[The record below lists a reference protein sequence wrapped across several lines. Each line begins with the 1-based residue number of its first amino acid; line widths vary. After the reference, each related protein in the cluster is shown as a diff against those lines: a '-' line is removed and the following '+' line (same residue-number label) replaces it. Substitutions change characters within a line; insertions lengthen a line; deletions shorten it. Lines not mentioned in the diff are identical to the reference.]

1 MDSLEELRIDYTK
14 GALDISDLEPDP
26 FDQFEKWFQQA
37 QSCQVEEPNA
47 MCLATVDSSGQ
58 PFTRTVLLKGFSS
71 KGLVFYTNYESRKAM
86 HIEANSKVSVNF
98 LWLPLQR
105 QISVTGSVKRISKM
119 ESLKYF
125 ISRPLASRLGAWTS
139 PQSKVITS
147 RQILEMKLDQMK
159 RKFANGE
166 IPLPD
171 NWGGYRIVPKTFE
184 FWQGRSGRLHD
195 RFLFQRDENGQEWK
209 IDRLAP

>member
-1 MDSLEELRIDYTK
+1 MNSLEELRIDYTK
-14 GALDISDLEPDP
+14 GTLDVTDLAADP
-26 FDQFEKWFQQA
+26 FDQFEQWVQQA
-37 QSCQVEEPNA
+37 QECGVEEPNA
-47 MCLATVDSSGQ
+47 MCLATVDASGQ
-58 PFTRTVLLKGFSS
+58 PFTRTVLLKGFSK
-71 KGLVFYTNYESRKAM
+71 KGLVFYTNYESRKALQ
-86 HIEANSKVSVNF
+86 IEAHPKVSVNF

-105 QISVTGSVKRISKM
+105 QVSVTGSVERVSKM

-125 ISRPLASRLGAWTS
+125 ISRPFASRLGAWAS

-147 RQILEMKLDQMK
+147 RQMLEMKLDQMK

-166 IPLPD
+166 VPLPD

-195 RFLFQRDENGQEWK
+195 RFLFQLDENAEW
-209 IDRLAP
+209 IVNRLAP

>member
-1 MDSLEELRIDYTK
+1 MDSIEALRIDYTK
-14 GALDISDLEPDP
+14 GTLEASDLAKDP
-26 FDQFEKWFQQA
+26 FDQFEQWFQQA
-37 QSCQVEEPNA
+37 QDCEVEEPNA
-47 MCLATVDSSGQ
+47 MCLATVDADGQ
-58 PFTRTVLLKGFSS
+58 PFTRTVLLKGFSK
-71 KGLVFYTNYESRKAM
+71 KGLVFYTNYESRKAI
-86 HIEANSKVSVNF
+86 HIEAHPKVSANF

-105 QISVTGSVKRISKM
+105 QISVTGSVERVSKI

-125 ISRPLASRLGAWTS
+125 VSRPFASQLGAWTS

-166 IPLPD
+166 VPLPD

-195 RFLFQRDENGQEWK
+195 RFLFQLDENAEWAL
-209 IDRLAP
+209 DRLAP

>member
-1 MDSLEELRIDYTK
+1 MESLEELRIDYTK
-14 GALDISDLEPDP
+14 DTLEISDLEKNP

-37 QSCQVEEPNA
+37 QECQVEEPNA
-47 MCLATVDSSGQ
+47 MCLATVDSDGQ
-58 PFTRTVLLKGFSS
+58 PFTRTVLLKGFSR
-71 KGLVFYTNYESRKAM
+71 KGLVFYTNYESRKAV
-86 HIEANSKVSVNF
+86 HIEAHPKVSVNF

-105 QISVTGSVKRISKM
+105 QISVTGSVERVSKM

-159 RKFANGE
+159 RKFMNGKV
-166 IPLPD
+166 PLPD
-171 NWGGYRIVPKTFE
+171 NWGGYRVVPETFE
-184 FWQGRSGRLHD
+184 FWQGRPGRLHD
-195 RFLFQRDENGQEWK
+195 RFLFKLDQDKEWQV
-209 IDRLAP
+209 DRLAP

>member
-1 MDSLEELRIDYTK
+1 MDTLEELRIDYTR
-14 GALDISDLEPDP
+14 AVLNVSDLEKNP
-26 FDQFEKWFQQA
+26 FDQFEKWFGQA
-37 QSCQVEEPNA
+37 LECKVEEPNA
-47 MCLATVDSSGQ
+47 MCLATVDSNGQ
-58 PFTRTVLLKGFSS
+58 PFTRTVLLKGFSK
-71 KGLVFYTNYESRKAM
+71 KGLVFYTNYESRKAN
-86 HIEANSKVSVNF
+86 HIEAHPKVSANF

-105 QISVTGSVKRISKM
+105 QISINGRVERISKL

-147 RQILEMKLDQMK
+147 RQILEMKLEQMK

-166 IPLPD
+166 VPLPD
-171 NWGGYRIVPKTFE
+171 NWGGYRILPDTFE

-195 RFLFQRDENGQEWK
+195 RFLFKRDETEEWQ

>member
-1 MDSLEELRIDYTK
+1 MKSLEELRIDYTK
-14 GALDISDLEPDP
+14 DTLDISDLAKSP
-26 FDQFEKWFQQA
+26 FEQFEKWFQQA
-37 QSCQVEEPNA
+37 QECQVEEPNA
-47 MCLATVDSSGQ
+47 MCLATVDSKGQ
-58 PFTRTVLLKGFSS
+58 PFTRTVLLKGFSD
-71 KGLVFYTNYESRKAM
+71 KGLVFYTNYESRKAT
-86 HIEANSKVSVNF
+86 HIETNSKVSVNF

-105 QISVTGSVKRISKM
+105 QISINGSIERISKM

-125 ISRPLASRLGAWTS
+125 ITRPIASQLGAWTS

-171 NWGGYRIVPKTFE
+171 NWGGYRIVPTTFE
-184 FWQGRSGRLHD
+184 FWQGRSD
-195 RFLFQRDENGQEWK
+195 DECARDS
-209 IDRLAP
+209 

>member
-14 GALDISDLEPDP
+14 GTLDIADLEPDP
-26 FDQFEKWFQQA
+26 FDQFEKWFRQA
-37 QSCQVEEPNA
+37 QECQVDEPNA
-47 MCLATVDSSGQ
+47 MCLATVDPQGQ
-58 PFTRTVLLKGFSS
+58 PFTRTVLLKGFSR
-71 KGLVFYTNYESRKAM
+71 KGLVFYTNYESRKAS
-86 HIEANSKVSVNF
+86 HIDAHPSVSVNF

-105 QISVTGSVKRISKM
+105 QISINGSVERVSRM

-125 ISRPLASRLGAWTS
+125 ITRPLASRLGAWTS

-166 IPLPD
+166 VPLPD
-171 NWGGYRIVPKTFE
+171 NWGGYRIIPATFE

-195 RFLFQRDENGQEWK
+195 RFLFKKNNDGAGWQIE
-209 IDRLAP
+209 RLAP

>member
-1 MDSLEELRIDYTK
+1 MDSLEKLRIDYTK
-14 GALDISDLEPDP
+14 GALDVSDLETNP
-26 FDQFEKWFQQA
+26 FDQFDKWFQQA
-37 QSCQVEEPNA
+37 RECEIEEPNA
-47 MCLATVDSSGQ
+47 MCLATVDADGQ
-58 PFTRTVLLKGFSS
+58 PFTRTVLLKGFSE
-71 KGLVFYTNYESRKAM
+71 KGLVFYTNYESRKAA
-86 HIEANSKVSVNF
+86 HIEAHPKVSVNF

-105 QISVTGSVKRISKM
+105 QVSVNGSIERISKM

-125 ISRPLASRLGAWTS
+125 ISRPFNSRLGAWAS

-147 RQILEMKLDQMK
+147 RQILEMKFDQMK

-166 IPLPD
+166 VPLPD

-195 RFLFQRDENGQEWK
+195 RFFFQLDANGEWR
-209 IDRLAP
+209 INRLAP

>member
-14 GALDISDLEPDP
+14 GALDISDLLEDP
-26 FDQFEKWFQQA
+26 FEQFEKWFEQA
-37 QSCQVEEPNA
+37 KECKVEEPNA
-47 MCLATVDSSGQ
+47 MCLATVDLEGQ
-58 PFTRTVLLKGFSS
+58 PFTRTVLLKGFSK
-71 KGLVFYTNYESRKAM
+71 KGLVFYTNYESRKAAQIDA
-86 HIEANSKVSVNF
+86 HPKVSVNF

-105 QISVTGSVKRISKM
+105 QVSITGSVERISKL

-125 ISRPLASRLGAWTS
+125 ITRPLSSRLGAWTS

-166 IPLPD
+166 VPLPD
-171 NWGGYRIVPKTFE
+171 NWGGYRIVPRTFE

-195 RFLFQRDENGQEWK
+195 RFLFQRDETDKWS